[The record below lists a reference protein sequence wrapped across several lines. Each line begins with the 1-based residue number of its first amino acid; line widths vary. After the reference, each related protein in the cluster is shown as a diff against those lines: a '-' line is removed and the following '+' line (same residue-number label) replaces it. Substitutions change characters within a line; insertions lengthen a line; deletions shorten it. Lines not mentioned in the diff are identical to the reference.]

1 MHQPQSTG
9 LSSVAVAARRT
20 VAAGFAA
27 TLLMASVIP
36 GAYAVAAEPDTLES
50 ITVDDTANVLNEDKL
65 RDAIEGLDFNEPTK
79 VAVYTRNGEYSDD
92 INTKTLD
99 FARSSHSEW
108 ISDKPE
114 DYGDYWADGYF
125 IITLSVEGQGDGQV
139 GTYFGEDRKVSEGQ
153 MGSIHEAGYEDFNAG
168 RWSDGV
174 IAVAERGSK
183 IMNRPWYQH
192 PALGWTV
199 GLGGLGALGTVGI
212 TAAVR
217 AHNRKRFGQAL
228 GEGTEHLTRVTLD
241 LDATELAASTLPA
254 DAAHATVLASR
265 FANFSADYRV
275 VFSERQELE
284 ATTKKLR
291 SRSVGVLRAKDFL
304 STAQT
309 LDLTDDAIIDAASL
323 YTRDANWEAAWRRQ
337 IAPLLEDLNALPELT
352 ENSTDAAEGGDE
364 EVRASVAALNSFAA
378 QARNQLQ
385 RLGDELKSES
395 IEVDDALDAL
405 SDLRVQ
411 LTEKLDAL
419 ANAQIVTYAKSPEE
433 EEEMRTELK
442 RSRYDA
448 TNQRPRAVGTILDVS
463 YPAAMYWS
471 VGSYSTGY
479 SQAVSSVDSS
489 RSSGGSS
496 GVSQGYSGGGSF
508 SGAGGSSH
516 F

>member
-9 LSSVAVAARRT
+9 LSKVARPIRRT

-27 TLLMASVIP
+27 TLLMASIIP
-36 GAYAVAAEPDTLES
+36 GAYAAAAEPENLES
-50 ITVDDTANVLNEDKL
+50 ISVDDTANVHNEDKL
-65 RDAIEGLDFNEPTK
+65 RDAIERLDFNEPTK
-79 VAVYTRNGEYSDD
+79 VAVYSRNGEYSDD

-108 ISDKPE
+108 ISDKPD

-125 IITLSVEGQGDGQV
+125 IITLSVEGQGDGQI

-153 MGSIHEAGYEDFNAG
+153 MGTIHEAGYEDFNAG

-217 AHNRKRFGQAL
+217 AHNRTRFSQAL
-228 GEGTEHLTRVTLD
+228 AEGTEHLTRVTLD
-241 LDATELAASTLPA
+241 LDTTELAARTLPA

-265 FANFSADYRV
+265 FSDFSADYRT

-284 ATTKKLR
+284 AATKKLR

-352 ENSTDAAEGGDE
+352 ENFVTDQASSE
-364 EVRASVAALNSFAA
+364 EVRASAAALNSFAA
-378 QARNQLQ
+378 QARTQLQ
-385 RLGDELKSES
+385 RLGNELSRES
-395 IEVDDALDAL
+395 IAVDDALDAL

-419 ANAQIVTYAKSPEE
+419 ANAQILTYATSPEE
-433 EEEMRTELK
+433 EEEMRTELN
-442 RSRYDA
+442 RSRHDA
-448 TNQRPRAVGTILDVS
+448 TNQSPRAVGTILDVS

-471 VGSYSTGY
+471 VGSYNTGY

-489 RSSGGSS
+489 RSSGGAS

>member
-1 MHQPQSTG
+1 MHQSQSAG
-9 LSSVAVAARRT
+9 LSKVAATTRRT
-20 VAAGFAA
+20 LAAGFVAA
-27 TLLMASVIP
+27 LLVAGVIP
-36 GAYAVAAEPDTLES
+36 GAYAAGNEPGNLES
-50 ITVDDTANVLNEDKL
+50 ITVDDTANVLNEGKL
-65 RDAIEGLDFNEPTK
+65 RDAIERLDFNEPTK
-79 VAVYTRNGEYSDD
+79 VAVYSRNGEYSDD
-92 INTKTLD
+92 INTKTLN

-125 IITLSVEGQGDGQV
+125 IITLSVEGPGDGQV
-139 GTYFGEDRKVSEGQ
+139 GTYFGEDRKVTEGQ

-174 IAVAERGSK
+174 IAVAERGAK
-183 IMNRPWYQH
+183 IMNRPWYRH
-192 PALGWTV
+192 PALGWTL
-199 GLGGLGALGTVGI
+199 GLGGLGVLGAVGI

-217 AHNRKRFGQAL
+217 AHNRKRFSQTL
-228 GEGTEHLTRVTLD
+228 SEGTEHLTRVTLD

-254 DAAHATVLASR
+254 NAAHATVLATR
-265 FANFSADYRV
+265 FADFSADYRV
-275 VFSERQELE
+275 VFSERRELE
-284 ATTKKLR
+284 GATKKLR
-291 SRSVGVLRAKDFL
+291 SRSAGVLRAKDFL

-337 IAPLLEDLNALPELT
+337 IAPLLEDLNVLPELT
-352 ENSTDAAEGGDE
+352 ENSTGEVADGD
-364 EVRASVAALNSFAA
+364 EVRASAAALDSFAA
-378 QARNQLQ
+378 QARNRLTH
-385 RLGDELKSES
+385 LGDELKSES

-419 ANAQIVTYAKSPEE
+419 ANAQIVTYATSAEE
-433 EEEMRTELK
+433 EAEMRTELN

-489 RSSGGSS
+489 RASGGSS